1 MTEVKCISNREL
13 KASIVIIYDEV
24 PGRLM
29 KGISNRE
36 LKALADPAALA
47 AVAPR
52 ISNRELKGRAGLVLD
67 SAPCTCEASQIE
79 N

>member
-1 MTEVKCISNREL
+1 
-13 KASIVIIYDEV
+13 
-24 PGRLM
+24 M